1 MKQFNEM
8 VNEASDLLSRD
19 FIVGT
24 NALSNQTK
32 GWLKELDAAV
42 EKYKLSY
49 DQCRLAARK
58 FKLGDFEGALKTI
71 WGKKLDVEVVN
82 SENGGNKTVRTY
94 TVDGYGVFT
103 ETIEFKDRSFIHSVT
118 AKYNDATTADVT
130 ASATFSG
137 YDMAVAG
144 TYTVTVSYTE
154 GEETVTATYQITV
167 VES

>member
-49 DQCRLAARK
+49 DQCRLAAR
-58 FKLGDFEGALKTI
+58 
-71 WGKKLDVEVVN
+71 
-82 SENGGNKTVRTY
+82 
-94 TVDGYGVFT
+94 
-103 ETIEFKDRSFIHSVT
+103 
-118 AKYNDATTADVT
+118 
-130 ASATFSG
+130 
-137 YDMAVAG
+137 
-144 TYTVTVSYTE
+144 
-154 GEETVTATYQITV
+154 
-167 VES
+167 